1 MKKEDIEL
9 LAGEHAA
16 PCVSIYMPTHRTGEA
31 VLKGH
36 DRLLLKNLLKDVKR
50 NLANQEYDQKTI
62 SALAAPI
69 QELIDAKHDWN
80 FRLEGLVLFISP
92 DLFMTFQLPLKFSPQ
107 TIISSV
113 FYLVPLMPFFV
124 DGENFILLTL
134 ELNEVKLYKVGR
146 YSIKEIYIE
155 EKIPSRMEDQ
165 VGYDHEQKSLQFR
178 SQQQAYGEAMFHG
191 QGEGKED
198 RKDEILTFFRGID
211 RGLSSILS
219 AENTPLILA
228 GLDEQISIYK
238 KANSYHNLFE
248 KHLSCHPSDLSS
260 DELQIGAWKVL
271 ESHFDQELN
280 EKLEMFQRYQDTGRT
295 SQQINEIIPMA
306 IQGRVDTLFIQY
318 DMDVWGTYDPTNNLL
333 KISHEHRSP
342 AVPLDNLMVVNTFLQ
357 GGKIYLMDKM
367 EMPVP
372 SSECCAIFRK

>member
-31 VLKGH
+31 VLKGD

-50 NLANQEYDQKTI
+50 DLGDQEYDQKTI
-62 SALAAPI
+62 SVLAAPI

-80 FRLEGLVLFISP
+80 FRSEGLVLFISP
-92 DLFMTFQLPLKFSPQ
+92 ELFMTFQLPLKFSPK
-107 TIISSV
+107 TCISSA
-113 FYLVPLMPFFV
+113 FYLVPLMPLFV
-124 DGENFILLTL
+124 DGGNFILLAL
-134 ELNEVKLYKVGR
+134 ELNEVKLYKVSR
-146 YSIKEIYIE
+146 YSIKEIFIE
-155 EKIPSRMEDQ
+155 EKIPSRLEDQ

-178 SQQQAYGEAMFHG
+178 SQQQAYGEATFHG

-198 RKDEILTFFRGID
+198 RKDEILNFFRGID

-219 AENTPLILA
+219 AENTPLLLA

-248 KHLSCHPSDLSS
+248 KHLSCHPSDLSL
-260 DELQIGAWKVL
+260 DELQIKAWNLL
-271 ESHFDQELN
+271 EPHFGKERN
-280 EKLEMFQRYQDTGRT
+280 EKLEMFQLYQDTERT
-295 SQQINEIIPMA
+295 SQQLNEIVQMA

-318 DMDVWGTYDPTNNLL
+318 GMDLWGTYDPTTNLL
-333 KISHEHRSP
+333 KINHEHRSP
-342 AVPLDNLMVVNTFLQ
+342 AVPLDNLMAVNTFLQ
-357 GGKIYLMDKM
+357 GGKIYLMDKR

-372 SSECCAIFRK
+372 TSECCAIFRQ

>member
-16 PCVSIYMPTHRTGEA
+16 PCVSIYMLTHRTGEA
-31 VLKGH
+31 VLKGA

-50 NLANQEYDQKTI
+50 DLDDQEYDQKTI

-80 FRLEGLVLFISP
+80 FRSEGLALFISP
-92 DLFMTFQLPLKFSPQ
+92 ELFMTFQLPLKFSPQ
-107 TIISSV
+107 TSISSV

-124 DGENFILLTL
+124 DGGNFIILTL
-134 ELNEVKLYKVGR
+134 ELNEVKLFKVSR
-146 YSIKEIYIE
+146 YNIKEIYIE
-155 EKIPSRMEDQ
+155 EKVPSRMEDQ

-178 SQQQAYGEAMFHG
+178 NQQQAYGEAMFHG

-198 RKDEILTFFRGID
+198 RKDEILNFFRGID
-211 RGLSSILS
+211 RGLSTILKV
-219 AENTPLILA
+219 EKLPLVLA

-238 KANSYHNLFE
+238 KANSYRNLFE
-248 KHLSCHPSDLSS
+248 KHLSCHPSDLSL
-260 DELQIGAWKVL
+260 DELQIEAWGLLK
-271 ESHFDQELN
+271 SHFDKERN
-280 EKLEMFQRYQDTGRT
+280 EKLEMFQRYQDTERT
-295 SQQINEIIPMA
+295 SQQLNEIVPMA
-306 IQGRVDTLFIQY
+306 MLGRVDTLFIQY
-318 DMDVWGTYDPTNNLL
+318 GMDLWGTYDPTNNLL
-333 KISHEHRSP
+333 KISPEHRPP
-342 AVPLDNLMVVNTFLQ
+342 AVPLDNLMAVNTFLQ